1 MESGSEQL
9 DAELEELEVDAGED
23 DQREEIYYWREK
35 LEQWLDGIL
44 VQVLLDELAKI
55 CVVLVN
61 SFPSLLY

>member
-55 CVVLVN
+55 CMVLVN